1 MRNLL
6 EATIADVRE
15 AAQHDSALL
24 VSPTHVLAAA
34 QAPHVATV
42 AGYPTGR
49 HHSLIKASEARLAVQ
64 SGAAEVWVAVDAL
77 LGDATAL
84 LTDLITVREACPQ
97 PVALGLIVPS
107 SEHAAAAARAAAQAG
122 FDKLIYA
129 TQEHLAEVETQI
141 AREPAGALPALV
153 WPTALPALV
162 WPTA

>member
-15 AAQHDSALL
+15 AAQYDSALL

-77 LGDATAL
+77 LGDATAPP
-84 LTDLITVREACPQ
+84 I
-97 PVALGLIVPS
+97 S
-107 SEHAAAAARAAAQAG
+107 SPCARPARSQSHWG
-122 FDKLIYA
+122 SSS
-129 TQEHLAEVETQI
+129 HLASMRPPRH
-141 AREPAGALPALV
+141 ARQPRRALTSSSMLRRNTSLKSKPR
-153 WPTALPALV
+153 
-162 WPTA
+162 

>member
-84 LTDLITVREACPQ
+84 ITVREACPQ

-141 AREPAGALPALV
+141 AREPAGVLPALV
-153 WPTALPALV
+153 WPTA
-162 WPTA
+162 